1 MFNTAYN
8 FKDNFERDLFYM
20 LTESYDLKR
29 FLLCSPYSSDPILNY
44 GGILSKKHEEAFVKH
59 LYVEGR
65 KNIEENI
72 IHDICSGGKSTIKI
86 VGNKSS
92 RKTTL
97 IHNLSL
103 LKNKKFGIIS
113 ISKSG
118 TTTEPA
124 LAFRLLKTQLEE
136 QQGKEAAKRL
146 IVCITDAKRGA
157 LRTLATQ
164 GGYKTYVIEDNIG
177 GRFSVLSPVGLLPIA
192 CAGLDIKALID
203 GAASIFANSFAPSAP
218 LKSFWGS

>member
-8 FKDNFERDLFYM
+8 FKDNIERDLFYM

-86 VGNKSS
+86 VGNKGCG
-92 RKTTL
+92 KTTL
-97 IHNLSL
+97 IHNLSRTL
-103 LKNKKFGIIS
+103 NKNGQRSLVLDFGDQHATLKYDF
-113 ISKSG
+113 
-118 TTTEPA
+118 A
-124 LAFRLLKTQLEE
+124 
-136 QQGKEAAKRL
+136 
-146 IVCITDAKRGA
+146 TDSVVQTIYERFVDDRDKNNCDA
-157 LRTLATQ
+157 LRWMVTL
-164 GGYKTYVIEDNIG
+164 YSNI
-177 GRFSVLSPVGLLPIA
+177 L
-192 CAGLDIKALID
+192 
-203 GAASIFANSFAPSAP
+203 
-218 LKSFWGS
+218 